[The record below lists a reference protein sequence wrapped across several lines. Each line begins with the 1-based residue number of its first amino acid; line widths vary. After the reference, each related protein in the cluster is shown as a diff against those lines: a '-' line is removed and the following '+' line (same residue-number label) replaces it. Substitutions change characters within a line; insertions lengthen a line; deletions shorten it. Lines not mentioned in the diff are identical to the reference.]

1 LAIVTLNART
11 VRCTRTP
18 YYACSGCS
26 VMFLD
31 PEQFNAFGE
40 AASVRERILGTRP
53 KRVIRP
59 ARLRFAS
66 VHALVV
72 CPVAFGNYLACSS
85 LIFLA
90 RASCPKGQ
98 LERRGREGSRRVRG
112 SRRCESSEKPS
123 ANCYAPGAL
132 FVFRLR
138 RLECR
143 GGGVSRRGLTL
154 FMRRR
159 TPW

>member
-1 LAIVTLNART
+1 
-11 VRCTRTP
+11 
-18 YYACSGCS
+18 
-26 VMFLD
+26 MFLN

-98 LERRGREGSRRVRG
+98 LERRAEKARGEGADPEGARAPRSRLLIVTRPGRSLF
-112 SRRCESSEKPS
+112 S
-123 ANCYAPGAL
+123 AYAG
-132 FVFRLR
+132 
-138 RLECR
+138 
-143 GGGVSRRGLTL
+143 
-154 FMRRR
+154 
-159 TPW
+159 

>member
-1 LAIVTLNART
+1 
-11 VRCTRTP
+11 
-18 YYACSGCS
+18 
-26 VMFLD
+26 MFLD

-85 LIFLA
+85 LLRA
-90 RASCPKGQ
+90 R
-98 LERRGREGSRRVRG
+98 
-112 SRRCESSEKPS
+112 
-123 ANCYAPGAL
+123 GAL
-132 FVFRLR
+132 CFPP
-138 RLECR
+138 
-143 GGGVSRRGLTL
+143 
-154 FMRRR
+154 
-159 TPW
+159 TPA